1 MIGSYAQSP
10 YAPAIVMVTHHLEE
24 IPAGFTHAL
33 ILQDGQV
40 FAAGEIGSTL
50 TSDKI
55 SEAFGFDLIVTHEGG
70 RYRARA
76 AH

>member
-1 MIGSYAQSP
+1 
-10 YAPAIVMVTHHLEE
+10 MVTHHLEE

-33 ILQDGQV
+33 ILQNGKI
-40 FAAGEIGSTL
+40 FAAGEIEHTI

-55 SEAFGFDLIVTHEGG
+55 SEAFGLPITVDVVDG

-76 AH
+76 H